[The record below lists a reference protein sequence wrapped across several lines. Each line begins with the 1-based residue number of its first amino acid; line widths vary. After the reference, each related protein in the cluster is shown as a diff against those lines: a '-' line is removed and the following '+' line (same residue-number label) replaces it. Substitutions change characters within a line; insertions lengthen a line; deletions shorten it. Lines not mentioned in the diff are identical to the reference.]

1 MEGVDKGVTFAVGI
15 LFFFFLGVFV
25 GSEPTYYPSDRDA
38 ELPMFTNVINN
49 IKTIENSEESE
60 EETIKSPLG
69 IFQRQNA
76 MRRKRRGAGF
86 SASLVPKPDDLN
98 VVNLAE
104 PNNLDSILLV
114 RRPIIPELVAM
125 NDLQELDLVLH
136 PVEAD
141 EGSADTS

>member
-1 MEGVDKGVTFAVGI
+1 
-15 LFFFFLGVFV
+15 
-25 GSEPTYYPSDRDA
+25 
-38 ELPMFTNVINN
+38 
-49 IKTIENSEESE
+49 
-60 EETIKSPLG
+60 
-69 IFQRQNA
+69 

-86 SASLVPKPDDLN
+86 SASLVPQPDDLKL
-98 VVNLAE
+98 VNLAE